1 MADEHDEQS
10 SSKKEQNL
18 VSRPPVEADL
28 VALCSTLNKLK
39 AEYAV
44 VGGYAI
50 IHAGY
55 PRMTGDLDILI
66 DTSPENEA
74 KVFEALRIL
83 PDQAVNELNPG
94 DVEKFSVVR
103 IADEITVDLMKSAG
117 GIDYEQASE
126 QLIKRVIQN
135 VEIPFASP
143 RLLWLMKCR
152 THREKDAG
160 DLVFLR
166 RLIEESGETLPE

>member
-1 MADEHDEQS
+1 MADEDDEQS
-10 SSKKEQNL
+10 RSEENQNL

-28 VALCSTLNKLK
+28 VALCRSLNNLE
-39 AEYAV
+39 ADYAV

-55 PRMTGDLDILI
+55 PRMTGDLYILI

-83 PDQAVNELNPG
+83 PDQAVDELDPG

-103 IADEITVDLMKSAG
+103 IADEITIDLMKSAG
-117 GIDYEQASE
+117 GIDYAQASK
-126 QLIKRVIQN
+126 QLITKVIQN

-143 RLLWLMKCR
+143 RLLWLMKCH
-152 THREKDAG
+152 THREKDEG
-160 DLVFLR
+160 DLLFLR